1 MSQEN
6 VYTIDELRQ
15 IVVPLLDKYGMQEAR
30 LFGSYARG
38 VADASSDIDLL
49 LTGKPGFRPLAV
61 YGLSADV
68 MEATG
73 KKVDVYEMCELDPGA
88 FKNTVLAEAVLL

>member
-38 VADASSDIDLL
+38 AADASSDIDLL

-68 MEATG
+68 MKATG
-73 KKVDVYEMCELDPGA
+73 RRYE
-88 FKNTVLAEAVLL
+88 

>member
-73 KKVDVYEMCELDPGA
+73 KKVDVYEMCELDPGTL
-88 FKNTVLAEAVLL
+88 KNTVLAEAVLL